1 MIQLTIASSN
11 QKEEYEEELLSGIP
25 ICGSNLSTPVVDQ
38 AYHTDEIHYCGSG
51 NTKEQVLEMM
61 AVIHR
66 QNTF

>member
-38 AYHTDEIHYCGSG
+38 AYHTYEIHYRIG
-51 NTKEQVLEMM
+51 NRMYIEN
-61 AVIHR
+61 AD
-66 QNTF
+66 